1 MSEQRSAP
9 VETSVII
16 TIGLLITVSD
26 WAIIMIGL
34 GGLLLVI
41 HLLFAAPVSVL
52 SVGLQENK

>member
-16 TIGLLITVSD
+16 TIGLLINVSY

-41 HLLFAAPVSVL
+41 RLLFAAPVSVL